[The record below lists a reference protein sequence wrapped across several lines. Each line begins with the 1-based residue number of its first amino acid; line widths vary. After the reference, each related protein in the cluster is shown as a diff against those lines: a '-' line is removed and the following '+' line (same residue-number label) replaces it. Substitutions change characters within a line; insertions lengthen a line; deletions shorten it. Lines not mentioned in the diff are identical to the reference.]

1 MLVNF
6 SATNWMSFRDEFN
19 FNLGAGDHHVKGR
32 KIPFI
37 KDFNASVLPIA
48 AIYGGNASGKS
59 NFISAIDFARDFV
72 LSSPETDESIPYTPF
87 LLDSTHRKEPCNFK
101 FTILI
106 EGKLFDYSFSV
117 NNDIVIKEKLI
128 EVSKN
133 GNEKLYFSRLG
144 SKYYFGSRF
153 KKSSI
158 RNAKSNTRK
167 NRLFLNSSVNLN
179 IENFR
184 PIYDWFKNSVL
195 IISPGSRFSSL
206 HKLVNEEDKLFK
218 QMNDTLFQFDTG
230 ISGIKSKELPSEIVN
245 AYIGNKLV
253 TEEGLKEG
261 IYNIGFGNKSFTV
274 TSNEGRIVANR
285 PVFQHLRTDGGY
297 EDFEVGQESD
307 GTQRLFN
314 LLPAF
319 FELTSESSSKVLI
332 IDEIDR
338 SMHSNLTK
346 NLILSYLESCSKN
359 TRAQLIFT
367 THDLLLMSVASLRR
381 DEMWVTERD
390 IEGVSSIYSIGDI
403 KDIGKDKS
411 IFDLYLDGVLGGIP
425 HILFENSSEKPF
437 SRSTL

>member
-19 FNLGAGDHHVKGR
+19 FNLGAGDHNVEGR

-59 NFISAIDFARDFV
+59 NFISAIVFARDFV

-106 EGKLFDYSFSV
+106 KDKLFDYNFSV
-117 NNDIVIKEKLI
+117 KNDMVVEEKLN
-128 EVSKN
+128 EVTKN
-133 GNEKLYFSRLG
+133 GNEKLYFSRSG
-144 SKYYFGSRF
+144 SEYEFGRGF
-153 KKSSI
+153 KTSSI
-158 RNAKSNTRK
+158 LNAKSNTQK
-167 NRLFLNSSVNLN
+167 NRLFLNSSINLN

-184 PIYDWFKNSVL
+184 PIYDWFKNSIL

-230 ISGIKSKELPSEIVN
+230 ISGIKSKELPPEIIN
-245 AYIGNKLV
+245 PYIENKLV
-253 TEEGLKEG
+253 TEEELNEG
-261 IYNIGFGNKSFTV
+261 VHNIRFGNSSFSV
-274 TSNEGRIVANR
+274 TTNEGRIVANR

-297 EDFEVGQESD
+297 EEFEVGQESD

-319 FELTSESSSKVLI
+319 FELTSEGSSKLLI
-332 IDEIDR
+332 IDGIDR

-346 NLILSYLESCSKN
+346 NLILAYLETCSKN

-411 IFDLYLDGVLGGIP
+411 ILDLYFDGVLGGIP
-425 HILFENSSEKPF
+425 HLLFENSSQKPF
-437 SRSTL
+437 SRSTV